1 MFLRGVSMATLTKPG
16 PKARIDLPPLDLS
29 GWPVDRAARMLR
41 FIDEF
46 IVTPRGAGA
55 REPLRLRGW
64 QRELVE
70 GAFAPGVRTALWS
83 LPRANGKTS
92 LAAALAVAELFVGA
106 ASAEVLVVASDERQ
120 AGITVR
126 LARRMIELN
135 EELAGRVRT
144 YRDRIVVPENDS
156 TLRAL
161 PADPNALHGWDPS
174 LLIVD
179 ELHAVTQDVW
189 EAVTSVSG
197 KRPESLTLAIS
208 TPAGTEDSIMWRLV
222 KHGREDDDPGFFLR
236 EFSAPAGCDVWDRDA
251 WAQAN
256 PAMNDFL
263 AEDGLATAARTLREE
278 TFRQLRLGQWV
289 HSDSSWLPWGAWGKC
304 EGGDRIPDGARVV
317 LGFDGSSLSGK
328 GDGDTTALVAATV
341 EKVPHLEVL
350 GCWDGSGPTPR
361 AEVAEAVAGAFDR
374 FDVVEMAADPW
385 GWRSELEGW
394 AQQYGNKR
402 VLEYN
407 TGYRK
412 RMCPATDRFYQAVM
426 NGGLTHDGDD
436 RLAAHIDHATVLPTP
451 QGDMLAKP
459 KKMSKLK
466 IDLAIAAVVAFD
478 RAQFHINHKARR
490 GRTFSFAN

>member
-1 MFLRGVSMATLTKPG
+1 MLKPG
-16 PKARIDLPPLDLS
+16 AKSRIELPPLDTT
-29 GWPVDRAARMLR
+29 GWPRGRAKRR
-41 FIDEF
+41 EKFIREF
-46 IVTPRGAGA
+46 VLTPRGAGA
-55 REPLRLRGW
+55 HQRFRLRPW
-64 QRELVE
+64 QREIVG

-120 AGITVR
+120 AGITVN

-135 EELAGRVRT
+135 EELAGRVHI
-144 YRDRIVVPENDS
+144 YKDRIEVPETDS
-156 TLRAL
+156 VLRAL

-179 ELHAVTQDVW
+179 ELHTVTQEVW
-189 EAVTSVSG
+189 EAITSMSG
-197 KRPESLTLAIS
+197 KRPESLVLAIS
-208 TPAGTEDSIMWRLV
+208 TPAASEDSIMWRLV
-222 KHGREDDDPGFFLR
+222 KHGRDDDDPSFYLK
-236 EFSAPAGCDVWDRDA
+236 EFAAPTGCDLWDRDA
-251 WAQAN
+251 WAEAN
-256 PAMNDFL
+256 PALGDFL
-263 AEDGLATAARTLREE
+263 AADGMATAARTLREPA
-278 TFRQLRLGQWV
+278 FRQLRLGQWV
-289 HSDSSWLPWGAWGKC
+289 HSDVSWLPWGAWGKC
-304 EGGDRIPDGARVV
+304 VGGQRIVDGARVC

-328 GDGDTTALVAATV
+328 AAGDTTALVAATV

-374 FDVVEMAADPW
+374 FDVVEMSADPW

-394 AQQYGNKR
+394 AGQYGDKK
-402 VLEYN
+402 VVEFN

-436 RLAAHIDHATVLPTP
+436 RLAAHIDHATVIATP
-451 QGDMLAKP
+451 QGDMLTKP

-466 IDLAIAAVVAFD
+466 IDLAIAAVIAFD

-490 GRTFSFAN
+490 GRVYSFKR